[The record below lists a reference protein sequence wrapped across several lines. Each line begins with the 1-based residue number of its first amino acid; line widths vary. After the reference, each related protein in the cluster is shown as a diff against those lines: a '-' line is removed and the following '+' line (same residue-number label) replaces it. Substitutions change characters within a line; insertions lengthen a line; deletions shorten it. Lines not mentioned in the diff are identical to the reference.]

1 MAYLLEDALA
11 SYALAQ
17 NFLEKEVKKQIVGVN
32 NSGGHHFLT
41 AQGIERHVDIDRHGC
56 LGILVFD

>member
-1 MAYLLEDALA
+1 MA